1 MQSLEVINKIL
12 LMNNLEEVS
21 SCYKIN
27 IGFNNK
33 ILSINNKYILKIC
46 YNENREIEFLKEIN
60 FYRQNNDEFIPKL
73 IAYDYT
79 KEEFPFCY
87 MIQKQIVGKN
97 LYAVWSELSFSA
109 RKQALYNLLKVM
121 DILHHKKVDYVDYV
135 KVIDSEFSKYLKIII
150 ENSILSSFKIKYLQG
165 LKEALHDNYSTHK
178 LCLIHGD
185 LQFNNVI
192 YLPDGEVKI
201 VDFEH
206 YEVAPIEKEFAS
218 LYRMSEDPQSFM
230 QEGNHCKIDEIG
242 FHYVKKFFEEN
253 CKEICSAPNFE
264 NNMLIYEILNAI
276 RWIVKYPDYPKYH
289 NTLFAKSKKLTK
301 CK

>member
-1 MQSLEVINKIL
+1 MQSLEEINKIL
-12 LMNNLEEVS
+12 MINNLEEAS
-21 SCYKIN
+21 NCYKIN

-33 ILSINNKYILKIC
+33 ILSINNKYILKTC
-46 YNENREIEFLKEIN
+46 YNENRETEFLKEIN
-60 FYRQNNDEFIPKL
+60 FYGQNNYEFIPKL

-87 MIQKQIVGKN
+87 MIQEQISGKN

-109 RKQALYNLLKVM
+109 RKEALYNLLKVM
-121 DILHHKKVDYVDYV
+121 NTLHNKKVDSVDYI
-135 KVIDSEFSKYLKIII
+135 KVIDSEFSRYLKIIT
-150 ENSILSSFKIKYLQG
+150 EKSILSSFKINYLES

-192 YLPDGEVKI
+192 YMPNREVKI

-218 LYRMSEDPQSFM
+218 LYRMSENPKSFM
-230 QEGNHCKIDEIG
+230 QEGNYCKIDEIG
-242 FHYVKKFFEEN
+242 FHYVKTFFEEN
-253 CKEICSAPNFE
+253 CKEICSSPNFE

-289 NTLFAKSKKLTK
+289 NILFTKSKKLTK